1 MADRRSAARP
11 APKAEVFIRD
21 FGPLA
26 ASIFEGAEPLPLG
39 RFGPMTGGFPAVLG
53 RRGFGVGRS
62 VAPGFFRIAKSV
74 FSKIASNFGGVKD
87 RIWPQTT
94 RSAQADT
101 SETKV
106 PIELLLYQSEGTDPP

>member
-1 MADRRSAARP
+1 
-11 APKAEVFIRD
+11 
-21 FGPLA
+21 
-26 ASIFEGAEPLPLG
+26 
-39 RFGPMTGGFPAVLG
+39 MTGGFPAVLG